1 LRKNLII
8 QRPDV
13 RKCSKSQAA
22 RVSKWMQSLLHL
34 VEHGAVCADDPDFF
48 TKYYGQILANSGAAQ
63 R

>member
-1 LRKNLII
+1 
-8 QRPDV
+8 
-13 RKCSKSQAA
+13 
-22 RVSKWMQSLLHL
+22 MQSLLHL